1 MDFEPQEESAGLYRA
16 QIFPTQIGSYSLL
29 LIGKIEDQPLNSEIQ
44 IEDVEDITKYAF
56 PLQQGEE
63 GSILSSESSGASLPQ
78 KAKR

>member
-1 MDFEPQEESAGLYRA
+1 M
-16 QIFPTQIGSYSLL
+16 L

-63 GSILSSESSGASLPQ
+63 GSIYLQNRQARPCQ
-78 KAKR
+78 KGKALIS